1 MNYEQEIKGRDVA
14 TQKQTA
20 LSSVLENTLIEINEF
35 SDEKKVDFVGEL
47 RAMLIRHFETRINNI
62 EEQVSEM
69 NAVKNGI
76 EQELKRIQGI

>member
-1 MNYEQEIKGRDVA
+1 MNYEQEIKGQAVA

-35 SDEKKVDFVGEL
+35 SDENKVDFVVEL
-47 RAMLIRHFETRINNI
+47 RAMLIRHFEARINNI

-76 EQELKRIQGI
+76 EQELERIQGI